1 MINKKF
7 QKNNIVLSESTSNFG
22 DNKGNNLN
30 NLNKENNINN
40 NNDIPNNG
48 SSETNINKT
57 SLEPYNDFEMNE
69 LDYENALKKDKRSFS
84 EMYISFIKTKQ
95 PIYYTF
101 FLENDYNSYLIKI
114 CLFLFSFILEYSI
127 NALFFNDST
136 MHKIYKDRGE
146 YNFIYQLPQIIYSF
160 LISFA
165 ITKLLSYFI
174 LSENNIAK
182 ITETKNEETIDKIN
196 NLFKKSIC
204 KLSIFF
210 IFILL
215 LNLLFWYYLS
225 SFCGVY
231 KNTQSALIKD
241 TIISFI
247 ISLFIYPYIF
257 CLVLSIMRYCSL
269 RSETKYRKYLYNF
282 SNNIINPIFS

>member
-1 MINKKF
+1 
-7 QKNNIVLSESTSNFG
+7 
-22 DNKGNNLN
+22 
-30 NLNKENNINN
+30 
-40 NNDIPNNG
+40 
-48 SSETNINKT
+48 
-57 SLEPYNDFEMNE
+57 
-69 LDYENALKKDKRSFS
+69 
-84 EMYISFIKTKQ
+84 
-95 PIYYTF
+95 
-101 FLENDYNSYLIKI
+101 
-114 CLFLFSFILEYSI
+114 
-127 NALFFNDST
+127 